1 MDVVV
6 EQVDLPNEKLELAW
20 ESIILPDAVRE
31 RLIAQAVLALQ
42 VRQGI
47 AFERMPVHGLIV
59 LSGPPGTGKTTLARG
74 LADQVAKALP
84 EAESRFIQVDPHAL
98 TSAAFGRSE
107 KEVSTLFQRTI
118 PESAGDRPCLV
129 LLDEVECIAPA
140 RRRMSFSANPID
152 AHRATDA
159 ALAGIDWLARTCS
172 NVLLVATTNFREAVD
187 EALLSRADWVEAIG
201 LPQAE
206 ARAAIV
212 RDVLDAF
219 GQRWPRVKEL
229 LPEVG
234 SFVAASEGLDGRQ
247 IRKGLMAAVASSIE
261 VASDPNRVEGRHVV
275 AALGAMSKGTKEEA
289 A

>member
-6 EQVDLPNEKLELAW
+6 EQVDLPNEELELAW
-20 ESIILPDAVRE
+20 KSIIVPDQVRE

-42 VRQGI
+42 VRREI

-74 LADQVAKALP
+74 LGDQVAKALP
-84 EAESRFIQVDPHAL
+84 KAKSRFVQIDPHAL

-118 PESAGDRPCLV
+118 PELAADRPCVV

-140 RRRMSFSANPID
+140 RRHMSFEANPID

-159 ALAGIDWLARTCS
+159 ALAGIDRLARRHG

-206 ARAAIV
+206 ARAVII

-219 GQRWPRVKEL
+219 GQRWPRVMEL
-229 LPEVG
+229 LPEIG

-247 IRKGLMAAVASSIE
+247 IRKGLVAAMASSVE
-261 VASDPNRVEGRHVV
+261 VASDPNRVKGRHVV
-275 AALGAMSKGTKEEA
+275 AALGAMSEGTKEEA